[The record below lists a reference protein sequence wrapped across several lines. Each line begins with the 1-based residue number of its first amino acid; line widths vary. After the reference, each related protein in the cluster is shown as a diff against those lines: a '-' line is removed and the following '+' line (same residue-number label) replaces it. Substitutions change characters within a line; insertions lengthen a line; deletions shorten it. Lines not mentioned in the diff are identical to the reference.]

1 MRSALRRLIDA
12 AAHRI
17 ALATGNHLFR
27 QPVFETV
34 QGVTVLATLDVRK
47 CAQVVAGLQAGEFY
61 CKHLYNAEFFD
72 HYLDH
77 VAAMARF
84 ACGFGDG
91 LILEFGVATGRTLT
105 AIANSID
112 RRVTGFDSL
121 RGCRLTGAKE
131 SKKGPSHACLRSCR
145 RMQNSRLA

>member
-1 MRSALRRLIDA
+1 MPPIGVQSLRSTDFYLRGSGQATESAAALASRTAVCLKPKMRSVLRRLIDA
-12 AAHRI
+12 AAPRI

-27 QPVFETV
+27 QPIFETV

-61 CKHLYNAEFFD
+61 CKHLYNAQFFD

-77 VAAMARF
+77 VAAMARL
-84 ACGFGDG
+84 ACGLGDG
-91 LILEFGVATGRTLT
+91 LILEFGVASGRTLT

-112 RRVTGFDSL
+112 V
-121 RGCRLTGAKE
+121 
-131 SKKGPSHACLRSCR
+131 
-145 RMQNSRLA
+145 

>member
-91 LILEFGVATGRTLT
+91 LILEFGVATSRRSPIASTGGSRALTL
-105 AIANSID
+105 
-112 RRVTGFDSL
+112 
-121 RGCRLTGAKE
+121 CGAA
-131 SKKGPSHACLRSCR
+131 S
-145 RMQNSRLA
+145 